1 MMAPQPAQ
9 QQLELQ
15 QVVVLEQ
22 QEAVLELQQRELREQ
37 EVSREQM
44 LHLQ

>member
-1 MMAPQPAQ
+1 MMAPQLAR

-22 QEAVLELQQRELREQ
+22 QEAVLEQPLRELREQ
-37 EVSREQM
+37 ELLREQM